1 MKPNSKNDG
10 KKEDYSPTV
19 CSIIKDMEE
28 KVARRKGE
36 VGPAV
41 AVMRQAMERYKHHM
55 IMKTIDRLE
64 QQAKQQ
70 DQRNAPPLSDR
81 AIADILKKAKPES
94 PKSQETIK
102 RAENGKRYPP
112 VTKSDPARPILPP
125 SASQITELDLD
136 RITRVQLATLRLQR
150 ALNECPYK

>member
-1 MKPNSKNDG
+1 MW
-10 KKEDYSPTV
+10 
-19 CSIIKDMEE
+19 SIIRDMEE

-64 QQAKQQ
+64 QQATQGYR
-70 DQRNAPPLSDR
+70 RNAPPLSDR
-81 AIADILKKAKPES
+81 AIADLLKKAKPES

-102 RAENGKRYPP
+102 RAENGKRCPP
-112 VTKSDPARPILPP
+112 DTKSDSARRIIPP
-125 SASQITELDLD
+125 SPSQVAELDLD

-150 ALNECPYK
+150 ALDECPYK